1 MDCIVKLL
9 IFSALLSGAHLP
21 VQKSSPATTDNQKP
35 PPPATATIQKTSI
48 TPSAALTSSPHV
60 PTTMTE
66 PPSVQE
72 VEGKL

>member
-21 VQKSSPATTDNQKP
+21 VQKSSPATADNQKP
-35 PPPATATIQKTSI
+35 PPATATVKKTST